1 MLPVSMQL
9 PCCAQATAGS
19 LQQSTDGCR
28 HQETDPSAPSA
39 CPNGTGHLQPVCR
52 HASVKL
58 AGTREQAINALQRKS
73 YQKLTRVV
81 DVLIDSGKVPELVT
95 HYFGNYSI
103 QDLMEACFK
112 LRKVARVM
120 DFQASWECLRWL
132 SKHLSSGVRQLC
144 MFPRASLV

>member
-1 MLPVSMQL
+1 MPDCTRHTQ
-9 PCCAQATAGS
+9 PA
-19 LQQSTDGCR
+19 CR
-28 HQETDPSAPSA
+28 Y
-39 CPNGTGHLQPVCR
+39 
-52 HASVKL
+52 ASVTP

-81 DVLIDSGKVPELVT
+81 DILIESGKVPELVT

-120 DFQASWECLRWL
+120 DFQASWGRLWWL
-132 SKHLSSGVRQLC
+132 SRHTCSGVRQLC
-144 MFPRASLV
+144 MSPPELHCSGLGQCAHQAAPECLAPP

>member
-1 MLPVSMQL
+1 MQNCSGHTQ
-9 PCCAQATAGS
+9 PTCTCAS
-19 LQQSTDGCR
+19 
-28 HQETDPSAPSA
+28 PKP
-39 CPNGTGHLQPVCR
+39 
-52 HASVKL
+52 

-81 DVLIDSGKVPELVT
+81 DILIESGKVPELVT

-120 DFQASWECLRWL
+120 DFQAS
-132 SKHLSSGVRQLC
+132 
-144 MFPRASLV
+144 